1 MIMRKIIEEW
11 KPLPDKNIYILT
23 LDKTVIIKNAKD
35 DFHNYRIDGKVYK
48 PVPMSPSLSGTKCIT
63 VKGEGGFVG
72 KTVEFVKD
80 TDEINERIAV

>member
-1 MIMRKIIEEW
+1 MMVRKIIEEW
-11 KPLPDKNIYILT
+11 KPFADKNLYILT
-23 LDKTVIIKNAKD
+23 VDEIIPLVTGEIYN
-35 DFHNYRIDGKVYK
+35 FYRIDGKVYK
-48 PVPMSPSLSGTKCIT
+48 PVPMSPSLSGTKCIS